1 MTWDGEERRH
11 LPLTEEQLDAIAAK
25 VEQRLRD
32 NLFRA
37 TGKVVL
43 TRLAYLVGAVVIG
56 LWLWLSSKGHT
67 P

>member
-1 MTWDGEERRH
+1 MSWDGKERRH
-11 LPLTEEQLDAIAAK
+11 IPLTEEQLDAIAEK

-37 TGKVVL
+37 TGKAVL
-43 TRLAYLVGAVVIG
+43 TRLFYLAGAVVIG
-56 LWLWLSSKGHT
+56 LWVWLSTKGHA